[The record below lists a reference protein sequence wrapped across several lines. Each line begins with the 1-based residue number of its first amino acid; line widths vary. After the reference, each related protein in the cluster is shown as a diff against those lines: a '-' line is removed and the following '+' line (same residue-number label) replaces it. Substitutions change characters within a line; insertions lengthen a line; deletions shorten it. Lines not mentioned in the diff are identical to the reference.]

1 MSTKKK
7 TNYKNTHFQKSFKTF
22 LFLVFGVFFFKGYFK
37 LFHVSN
43 FNKLNIHM
51 HCFYTSLRFRQHT
64 CVILFVRQ
72 SYLRINGV
80 FQQDDGFEHIIV
92 DYNKIG
98 VDRSTISGTG
108 QLTTNMQLT
117 KSPYIVSMIIAN
129 LADTAQKGQYTVCS
143 PT

>member
-1 MSTKKK
+1 MSTKKE
-7 TNYKNTHFQKSFKTF
+7 TNYKNTYFHKSFKTF
-22 LFLVFGVFFFKGYFK
+22 LFLVFGFFFKGYFK

-43 FNKLNIHM
+43 FHKLNIHM
-51 HCFYTSLRFRQHT
+51 HSFYTSLRFRQHT
-64 CVILFVRQ
+64 WVLLFVRQ

-92 DYNKIG
+92 GYNKLGIE
-98 VDRSTISGTG
+98 RSTISGIG

>member
-7 TNYKNTHFQKSFKTF
+7 QITKIRIFRNLLKLFFFQFS
-22 LFLVFGVFFFKGYFK
+22 GFFFKGYFK

-43 FNKLNIHM
+43 VHKLNINM
-51 HCFYTSLRFRQHT
+51 HSFYTLLRFRQQT

-117 KSPYIVSMIIAN
+117 KSPYIVFMIIAN
-129 LADTAQKGQYTVCS
+129 PAYTAYKGQYKVCS

>member
-1 MSTKKK
+1 MSTKKE
-7 TNYKNTHFQKSFKTF
+7 TNYKKTYFHKSFKTF
-22 LFLVFGVFFFKGYFK
+22 LFLVFGFFFKGYFK
-37 LFHVSN
+37 LFYVSN
-43 FNKLNIHM
+43 FHRLNIHM
-51 HCFYTSLRFRQHT
+51 HSFYTSLRFRQHT
-64 CVILFVRQ
+64 WMPLFVRQ

-92 DYNKIG
+92 DYNKLG
-98 VDRSTISGTG
+98 VERSTISGTG

>member
-7 TNYKNTHFQKSFKTF
+7 QITKIRIFRNLFFFQFS
-22 LFLVFGVFFFKGYFK
+22 VFFFKGYFK

-72 SYLRINGV
+72 SYQRINGV

-117 KSPYIVSMIIAN
+117 KSPYIVFMIIAN
-129 LADTAQKGQYTVCS
+129 PAYTAQKGQYTVCS